1 MQYAGNG
8 KAYTYISV
16 SALDPK
22 ALANPYSAIIA
33 CPVEVDLYNRTLTL
47 IKDLPISNP
56 HSIAIGKYKDLVVY
70 DCGNA
75 TSTGFYYFNTTTRK
89 AWGPVIKTVG
99 NPSSIFFT
107 KD

>member
-1 MQYAGNG
+1 MKLTLQDQIKKGDYVAAMQYAGNG

-56 HSIAIGKYKDLVVY
+56 HSIAI
-70 DCGNA
+70 
-75 TSTGFYYFNTTTRK
+75 
-89 AWGPVIKTVG
+89 W
-99 NPSSIFFT
+99 
-107 KD
+107 